1 MQENFNS
8 VKFISSLGN
17 ELVSEFAKAG
27 MGIHPCA
34 VGSGREKSVKNKLA
48 AILPAGVGVGSGFV
62 IDSFGNTSKQCDI
75 IIYEKNYALRFI
87 INDDEDFAYY
97 NCESVIAVGEVKS
110 DASAADIKDSFQK
123 FQSVRMLQ
131 RKSSDLNIWR
141 KYLHGFTTQGTP
153 QQAYS
158 QQENTYDQIFTFL
171 VCKSFKTT
179 FETICEKAS
188 EICKCKSEYFNTLLS
203 TEGDLITYQNDENS
217 VYSALDGNAIIQIES
232 DFSFNLLVNMLI
244 FFIRAGRTTPFD
256 VTNYI
261 VPIISLPVV
270 KFNNY
275 KA

>member
-1 MQENFNS
+1 MQENFNP

-27 MGIHPCA
+27 MGTHPSA

-87 INDDEDFAYY
+87 INDDENFAYY

-110 DASAADIKDSFQK
+110 DASAADIEDSFEK

-131 RKSSDLNIWR
+131 RKSNGLNTWR
-141 KYLHGFTTQGTP
+141 KYLHGFTTGGTP
-153 QQAYS
+153 QEAYS

-179 FETICEKAS
+179 FETICERVSK
-188 EICKCKSEYFNTLLS
+188 ICQCKSEYFNILLS
-203 TEGDLITYQNDENS
+203 TEGDVITYQNDEDS
-217 VYSALDGNAIIQIES
+217 VYSALDGNAIIQIKS
-232 DFSFNLLVNMLI
+232 DFSFNFLVNMLT
-244 FFIRAGRTTPFD
+244 FFIRVGRTTPFD

-261 VPIISLPVV
+261 VPTISLPVMEF
-270 KFNNY
+270 KII
-275 KA
+275 